1 MKSEWKTTSNYIGK
15 TIYSVFRIKNVNEVV
30 HTGNVEYYDKDLWFD
45 TREEAEALAQKLNG
59 GMKHV

>member
-30 HTGNVEYYDKDLWFD
+30 HTGNVEYYDENLWFD
-45 TREEAEALAQKLNG
+45 TREEAEALAKSLNEQE
-59 GMKHV
+59 V